1 MRARRVDVRQC
12 GRMRGTR
19 PGLAVAAALA
29 LAACATAPK
38 PATGPLA
45 GKARQPTPEAADRE
59 VGPRPADADADVA
72 YYRERAVTLAAEI
85 LIEIARTD
93 FARMRRG
100 RLYLPE
106 EAGGAAPGSLE
117 MALTQA
123 FQKSDN
129 QGILDVTSKILPG
142 DQADIR
148 AHMLRAVALRRL
160 GREKEANFH
169 RELAIGLIESIVH
182 TGDGRGFDS
191 AWTVFRVKE
200 EYEVLK
206 AGGYLVEGQ
215 SLAAHGGRHF
225 DILDARKAEGGTR
238 FRAHFDITEM
248 FAEEGRAFGAR

>member
-1 MRARRVDVRQC
+1 
-12 GRMRGTR
+12 MRGTR

-38 PATGPLA
+38 PAAGPPA
-45 GKARQPTPEAADRE
+45 GKARQPTPPAADRE
-59 VGPRPADADADVA
+59 VAPRPADADADVA
-72 YYRERAVTLAAEI
+72 YYRERAVA
-85 LIEIARTD
+85 
-93 FARMRRG
+93 
-100 RLYLPE
+100 LPE
-106 EAGGAAPGSLE
+106 ETGGAAPGSLE

-129 QGILDVTSKILPG
+129 QGIVDVTSKILPG

-169 RELAIGLIESIVH
+169 RETAIGLIESIVH

-225 DILDARKAEGGTR
+225 DILDARKAEGGTK

>member
-1 MRARRVDVRQC
+1 
-12 GRMRGTR
+12 MRGHR

-38 PATGPLA
+38 PAAGPPA
-45 GKARQPTPEAADRE
+45 GKARQPTPAAADRE
-59 VGPRPADADADVA
+59 VAPRPADADADVA
-72 YYRERAVTLAAEI
+72 YYRERAVALAAEI

-106 EAGGAAPGSLE
+106 ETGGAAPGSLE

-123 FQKSDN
+123 FQKTDN

-206 AGGYLVEGQ
+206 AGVDKPIIDDTEDLTQIANAAASQVTIQKLLPLKTLDPGQ
-215 SLAAHGGRHF
+215 YTIRLKVTDKIRNKVLTQSAQF
-225 DILDARKAEGGTR
+225 TVI
-238 FRAHFDITEM
+238 
-248 FAEEGRAFGAR
+248 

>member
-1 MRARRVDVRQC
+1 
-12 GRMRGTR
+12 MRGTR

-38 PATGPLA
+38 PAAGPPA
-45 GKARQPTPEAADRE
+45 GKARPPTDSVADGE
-59 VGPRPADADADVA
+59 VAPRPADADADVA
-72 YYRERAVTLAAEI
+72 YYRERAVALAAEI

-106 EAGGAAPGSLE
+106 ETGGAAPGNLE

-169 RELAIGLIESIVH
+169 REMAIGLIESIVH

-225 DILDARKAEGGTR
+225 DILDARKAEGGTK

>member
-1 MRARRVDVRQC
+1 MRVHARNPP
-12 GRMRGTR
+12 R
-19 PGLAVAAALA
+19 PSRRRLA

-38 PATGPLA
+38 PAPGPAA
-45 GKARQPTPEAADRE
+45 GKARPPTPAVADRE
-59 VGPRPADADADVA
+59 VAPRPADADADVA
-72 YYRERAVTLAAEI
+72 YYRERAGALAAEI
-85 LIEIARTD
+85 LIEVARTD

-106 EAGGAAPGSLE
+106 EAGGAAPGNLE

-129 QGILDVTSKILPG
+129 PGIVEVTSKILPG

-169 RELAIGLIESIVH
+169 REMAIGLIESIVH

-215 SLAAHGGRHF
+215 TLAAHGGRHF
-225 DILDARKAEGGTR
+225 DILDARKAEGGTK